1 MKALTVRQPWAWA
14 IIHGGKDV
22 ENRTRHTKHRGQL
35 YIHAGLGYSSE
46 AETDHAMQHSWRAA
60 AKALPSGRGNMGPLR
75 KQDLFLDYGRV
86 IGTVDVVGCH
96 HADDCRVDGEIDGE
110 KVHALCSEWAQ
121 PDSWHWELSDPRPL
135 ACTFP
140 EKGKL
145 GIWNLLPQG
154 VTA

>member
-22 ENRTRHTKHRGQL
+22 ENRSRSTKHRGQL
-35 YIHAGLGYSSE
+35 YIHAGLGYSAE
-46 AETDHAMQHSWRAA
+46 AETDHAMRHSWRAA
-60 AKALPSGRGNMGPLR
+60 AEALPAERGNMGPLR
-75 KQDLFLDYGRV
+75 KTDLFLDYGRV

-96 HADDCRVDGEIDGE
+96 HADWCWDDGTY
-110 KVHALCSEWAQ
+110 CSQWAQ
-121 PDSWHWELSDPRPL
+121 PDAWHWQLANPRPL
-135 ACTFP
+135 TCPFP

-145 GIWNLLPQG
+145 GIWHLLPQK